1 MSDDAELDQMPSSGA
16 AEKAILSSVMKN
28 PERLFKRLV
37 FEGIDDECFYI
48 CSAFWTELSGYIES
62 KPDLET
68 DGSICIISFIT
79 YLQANGRLAN
89 IGGSSEV
96 VEISNY
102 AYSAAGWSNWVVA
115 VREAKA
121 RRIAIGASKLISEAN
136 DSSEA
141 IEAIEKSLE
150 EIKKAVTTR
159 LASRPV
165 KELLPAYIEDFKS
178 RKESGKSKGDPSG
191 VSELDD
197 VNISLS
203 SGDLFTIGGK
213 SSRGKSVLMLQIAA
227 NYIKQGKKVA
237 IFSLEMMDVD
247 IINRL
252 ACVLGAVSY
261 DVILNPESAT
271 KGDLIKFK
279 RSIEILNESKLW
291 IDCSGGQTL
300 ASIENEAQMIND
312 AHGIDLIV
320 VDYLQ
325 LISSPSRSRENRE
338 REVARASGGLKQLA
352 KNMKCPVITASQ
364 LNKEGGTR
372 ESEAIIQDS
381 DVLLIICDDGVKVAK
396 NRNGERDVLIQLFL
410 NGRYQ
415 RFEHQ
420 QYQNYSVV

>member
-1 MSDDAELDQMPSSGA
+1 MSDDDTGDQMPSSKA
-16 AEKAILSSVMKN
+16 AEKAILSSLMKN

-37 FEGIDDECFYI
+37 SEGIDDECFYM
-48 CSAFWTELSGYIES
+48 CNAFWTELSGYIES

-79 YLQANGRLAN
+79 HLQANGRLAN
-89 IGGSSEV
+89 VGGSSEV

-150 EIKKAVTTR
+150 EIKKAVATKT
-159 LASRPV
+159 ASRLV
-165 KELLPAYIEDFKS
+165 KDLLPAYIDDFKS

-191 VSELDD
+191 VDELDK

-203 SGDLFTIGGK
+203 AGDLFTVGGK

-227 NYIKQGKKVA
+227 NYILQGKKVL
-237 IFSLEMMDVD
+237 ILSLEMMEVD
-247 IINRL
+247 ILNRFV
-252 ACVLGAVSY
+252 CFLGGVAY
-261 DVILNPESAT
+261 DIILNPETAT
-271 KGDLIKFK
+271 KGDLLKF
-279 RSIEILNESKLW
+279 RRGIEILNESYVRL
-291 IDCSGGQTL
+291 DCSGGQTL

-325 LISSPSRSRENRE
+325 LISSPPRSRENRE

-396 NRNGERDVLIQLFL
+396 NRNGERDIVVPLFL
-410 NGRYQ
+410 NGRFQ
-415 RFEHQ
+415 RFENQ
-420 QYQNYSVV
+420 QYQNYSVI